1 MAVLFWVRAVLTSDA
16 RNERGDIAAWTLILL
31 MSSMLVVA
39 IFAVARDRLLEIVS
53 AALSNV
59 CGGVGC

>member
-1 MAVLFWVRAVLTSDA
+1 MDMLLRARARAVSPRD
-16 RNERGDIAAWTLILL
+16 ERGDIAAWTLILL

-59 CGGVGC
+59 CGGMGC